1 MSFFTSLSILI
12 LVSLIQASLQLSS
25 GVFLIF
31 RHYASG
37 KYSHKKV
44 DSFTLL
50 FLLGIE
56 TFTTVMFLSIYSFY
70 FSIFY
75 HFPNAELHFFPWVM
89 AGICIALSI
98 TSFLYYYHRKSRGT
112 DLFIRRKHA
121 KSLVYRAKNVKTKS
135 DAFMLG
141 CFSSIAE
148 LIFILP
154 LFILA
159 VVSINEF
166 DVLPRSPFAFLF
178 IISSII
184 PLIPIIVLYNTG
196 HNIAEI
202 ERRRIKDKPFFRFII
217 PLGYALLA
225 FALLN
230 MGIFK

>member
-37 KYSHKKV
+37 KYSRKKV
-44 DSFTLL
+44 DSLTLL
-50 FLLGIE
+50 FLLGAE
-56 TFTTVMFLSIYSFY
+56 TFATVMFLAIYSFY

-75 HFPNAELHFFPWVM
+75 HFPNAELHYFPWVM
-89 AGICIALSI
+89 AGICIALGI
-98 TSFLYYYHRKSRGT
+98 ASFLYYYRRKSRGT
-112 DLFIRRKHA
+112 ELFIRRKYA
-121 KSLVYRAKNVKTKS
+121 KSLIYRAKNVKTKS

-141 CFSSIAE
+141 CFASIAE

-184 PLIPIIVLYNTG
+184 PIIPIIVLYNTG

-230 MGIFK
+230 MGIFE

>member
-25 GVFLIF
+25 GIFLIF

-37 KYSHKKV
+37 KYSRKKV
-44 DSFTLL
+44 DNFTLL
-50 FLLGIE
+50 YLLGIE
-56 TFTTVMFLSIYSFY
+56 TFNTVMFLSIYSFY

-75 HFPNAELHFFPWVM
+75 HFPNAELHYFPWAM
-89 AGICIALSI
+89 AGVCIALSVS
-98 TSFLYYYHRKSRGT
+98 SFLYYYRRKSRGT
-112 DLFIRRKHA
+112 ELFIRRKYA
-121 KSLVYRAKNVKTKS
+121 KNLIHRAKNVKTKS

-141 CFSSIAE
+141 CFANIAE
-148 LIFILP
+148 LIFVIP

-166 DVLPRSPFAFLF
+166 DILPRSPFAFLF
-178 IISSII
+178 IISSIVPI
-184 PLIPIIVLYNTG
+184 LTIIVLYNTG

-217 PLGYALLA
+217 PLGYILLA
-225 FALLN
+225 FTLLN
-230 MGIFK
+230 MGLFK